1 MEGPSLEHELI
12 ALEERYWQSMK
23 DKDAG
28 AATAL
33 TDYPCIVAGASGVM
47 SVDEEAF
54 TRMLEGGAWAIKDF
68 TLGEDVQVRRLT
80 EDVAIIAYKIR
91 ENLTVE
97 GEAVT
102 MEASD
107 ASVWVR
113 REGKWRCAL
122 HTESVIGDPY
132 GRDRKPAH

>member
-1 MEGPSLEHELI
+1 
-12 ALEERYWQSMK
+12 MK

-33 TDYPCIVAGASGVM
+33 TDYPCIVAGASGIM
-47 SVDEEAF
+47 SRGRGAR
-54 TRMLEGGAWAIKDF
+54 TRMLEGDAWAIKDF
-68 TLGEDVQVRRLT
+68 TFGEDVQVRRLT
-80 EDVAIIAYKIR
+80 EDVATIAYKIR

-97 GEAVT
+97 GEALRRWAAT
-102 MEASD
+102 D

-122 HTESVIGDPY
+122 HTEL
-132 GRDRKPAH
+132 GRRFGHPTAAIASLPHTSPVCAGS